1 MQHQSDRKKIPLKL
15 LLSVGWP
22 LHCLSLRATF
32 DPKHV
37 HMIPT
42 EELQL
47 GVKRSALFV
56 EAFFLLSAQVQS
68 PHAQNDSFTTGS
80 LTVVDVGDKLAKA
93 LELSTQLSLQKS
105 LEGAIKVVNAMRL
118 PSLAERLSLILE
130 VSSTILL
137 SYTLSHEQ
145 MLLPLLA

>member
-1 MQHQSDRKKIPLKL
+1 MLKI
-15 LLSVGWP
+15 
-22 LHCLSLRATF
+22 
-32 DPKHV
+32 
-37 HMIPT
+37 
-42 EELQL
+42 
-47 GVKRSALFV
+47 
-56 EAFFLLSAQVQS
+56 
-68 PHAQNDSFTTGS
+68 DSFTIGS

-137 SYTLSHEQ
+137 SYILGLKQ
-145 MLLPLLA
+145 MLPPLLA

>member
-1 MQHQSDRKKIPLKL
+1 MLKI
-15 LLSVGWP
+15 
-22 LHCLSLRATF
+22 
-32 DPKHV
+32 
-37 HMIPT
+37 
-42 EELQL
+42 
-47 GVKRSALFV
+47 
-56 EAFFLLSAQVQS
+56 
-68 PHAQNDSFTTGS
+68 DSFTIGS

-137 SYTLSHEQ
+137 FYILGLKQ
-145 MLLPLLA
+145 MLPPLLA